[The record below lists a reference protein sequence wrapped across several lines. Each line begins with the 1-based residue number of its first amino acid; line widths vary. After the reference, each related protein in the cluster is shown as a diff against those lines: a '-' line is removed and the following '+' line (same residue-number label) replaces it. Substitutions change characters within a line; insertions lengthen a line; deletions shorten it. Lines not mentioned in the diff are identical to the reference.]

1 MILWRQSNVGQF
13 CFDFWN
19 KIVAQVMIQT
29 HLCFIR
35 AILKVENSKGAF
47 SHLQMDFLCF
57 VSKKICRRKVQKQ
70 VGTRDISSAK
80 WNYHQHETR
89 ITLISRFGP
98 SAFEYKFK
106 FYFRKPIIPGWPN
119 KIRFFLTKMCQK
131 TSPGSH
137 WVSVRGGWKKVSD
150 YRHPPMTDFNSQL

>member
-1 MILWRQSNVGQF
+1 MTTKDNVGRF

-29 HLCFIR
+29 HLCFVC
-35 AILKVENSKGAF
+35 AILKVEISKGAF

-57 VSKKICRRKVQKQ
+57 VSKTICRRKVQKQ

-106 FYFRKPIIPGWPN
+106 FYFRKPTIPGWPN
-119 KIRFFLTKMCQK
+119 KIRFF
-131 TSPGSH
+131 SDENVSENFPGLSLSFCEGR
-137 WVSVRGGWKKVSD
+137 VEEGIGLSASSD
-150 YRHPPMTDFNSQL
+150 DWF